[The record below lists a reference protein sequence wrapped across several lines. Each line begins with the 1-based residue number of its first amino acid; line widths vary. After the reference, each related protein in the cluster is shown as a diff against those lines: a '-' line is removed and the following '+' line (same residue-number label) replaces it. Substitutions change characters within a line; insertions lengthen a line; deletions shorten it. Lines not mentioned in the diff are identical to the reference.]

1 MDILT
6 YDFRFVDKPFNI
18 RNYEIDIKGVSI
30 IIGKLAEENNNI
42 DIDIYNSNIK
52 NIKELI
58 EILDNKIVKY
68 YRYYDVDTTIS
79 SLLKKYY
86 ISDFNENMNE
96 FFKVES
102 INITIPEEYRNLF
115 DNKELLTSKEIATI
129 LYRKLYQLCIDT
141 ISLIL

>member
-18 RNYEIDIKGVSI
+18 RNLEIDIKGISI
-30 IIGKLAEENNNI
+30 LMGKLAEENNNI

>member
-1 MDILT
+1 M
-6 YDFRFVDKPFNI
+6 
-18 RNYEIDIKGVSI
+18 
-30 IIGKLAEENNNI
+30 GKLAEENNNI